1 MNNVL
6 STKTSKEK
14 STDIFS
20 TLLFK
25 YEHDTKKVN
34 KRATM
39 KEDESA

>member
-25 YEHDTKKVN
+25 YEHDTKKV
-34 KRATM
+34 K
-39 KEDESA
+39 KGPL